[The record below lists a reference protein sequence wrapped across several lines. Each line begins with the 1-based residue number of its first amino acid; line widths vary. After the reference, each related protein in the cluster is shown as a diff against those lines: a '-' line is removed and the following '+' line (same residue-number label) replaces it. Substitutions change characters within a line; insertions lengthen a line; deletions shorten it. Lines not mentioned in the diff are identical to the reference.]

1 MHITQ
6 SAVIQRQKVTL
17 QNMQLVLRVIYFTT
31 EIHFCNYFYSSVM
44 YNNKQDFVPPL
55 VNYGIVYLTNAESFL
70 YFLNKAYGQL
80 GYHSAQE
87 L

>member
-6 SAVIQRQKVTL
+6 SVVIQRQKVTL
-17 QNMQLVLRVIYFTT
+17 QKHAAGTKVIYFTT

-55 VNYGIVYLTNAESFL
+55 VIYGIV
-70 YFLNKAYGQL
+70 
-80 GYHSAQE
+80 
-87 L
+87 

>member
-6 SAVIQRQKVTL
+6 SVVIQRQKVTL
-17 QNMQLVLRVIYFTT
+17 QNMQLVLRVTYFTT

-55 VNYGIVYLTNAESFL
+55 VINGIVYVTNMESFL
-70 YFLNKAYGQL
+70 YFLNKPYGQL
-80 GYHSAQE
+80 GNHSAQE